1 MSVQLPLPYIR
12 PFGSKCFAGGLLHVR
27 GSGFKPGDLP
37 GNRQLRRH
45 QPAPRRRHGFLG
57 FYSMC
62 KTLERKEFSSHRNGI
77 LADNRP
83 TMFDAKN
90 GQMVSRKPI
99 TSPNCPHL
107 RARLVRYSG
116 HSSDLLRTIRPRR
129 GARAAECGGLLT
141 LHAQQCAKRIRVKC
155 GRIGLSRL
163 VRKWSRFAFG
173 ASVIDCHV
181 QAAEAREGVV
191 NKFLDISFLAHI
203 RPHKLRFSTESSKLD
218 DKLLSLFIVA
228 ARNDD
233 LCPFS
238 GESNRSCPSN
248 PRQCSCNQNYL
259 V

>member
-1 MSVQLPLPYIR
+1 MEAQLSPNPH
-12 PFGSKCFAGGLLHVR
+12 SM
-27 GSGFKPGDLP
+27 FKT
-37 GNRQLRRH
+37 QE
-45 QPAPRRRHGFLG
+45 
-57 FYSMC
+57 M
-62 KTLERKEFSSHRNGI
+62 KEFSSHRNGI

-83 TMFDAKN
+83 TRFDAKN

-129 GARAAECGGLLT
+129 GDRAAECGGLLT
-141 LHAQQCAKRIRVKC
+141 LHAQQCAKHIRVKC
-155 GRIGLSRL
+155 GRIGLCRL

-218 DKLLSLFIVA
+218 DKLLSLFIVT
-228 ARNDD
+228 ARNDN

-238 GESNRSCPSN
+238 GESNRSCPPNSC
-248 PRQCSCNQNYL
+248 QCSRNENYL
-259 V
+259 LRHKHSFFVEAMLRTQILASVLESGDRRSSFG